1 MNKRVLGIS
10 FLAWVSVGCTTSMT
24 SEEQT
29 VRVGDVQVKLQA
41 PQWVWNRKLYPLKV
55 TYTNVGDA
63 PVEMMDPSQCPYIWQ
78 VEDASTGI
86 VPQPERAVGYGCTT
100 EFRAPILLG
109 PGESLRVTKKA
120 IVDGFPKGEYRIPAE
135 VLPVHSEYRSP
146 TKPLPMQPR
155 VEEVHP
161 KPQEVRF
168 ELR

>member
-1 MNKRVLGIS
+1 MKSAKAQFACIS
-10 FLAWVSVGCTTSMT
+10 LLALLTGCTTSVT
-24 SEEQT
+24 SETQT
-29 VRVGDVQVKLQA
+29 VRAGDVQVKLEA
-41 PQWVWNRKLYPLKV
+41 PLWVWNHRLYPLKV

-78 VEDASTGI
+78 VEDVSTGV

-120 IVDGFPKGEYRIPAE
+120 IIDGFPKGEYRIPAE
-135 VLPVHSEYRSP
+135 FLPVHSEYLSP
-146 TKPLPMQPR
+146 TGTLQPR
-155 VEEVHP
+155 LKEVSP